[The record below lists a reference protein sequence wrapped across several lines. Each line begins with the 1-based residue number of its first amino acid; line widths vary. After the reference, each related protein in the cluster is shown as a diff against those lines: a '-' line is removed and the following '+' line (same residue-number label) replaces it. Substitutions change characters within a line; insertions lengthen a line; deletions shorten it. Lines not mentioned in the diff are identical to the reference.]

1 MMIESNKIIEYLD
14 SEIDTAFQKAND
26 AEDYHSSKS
35 MYDRGALEAFKK
47 VKMYITN
54 MEETC

>member
-1 MMIESNKIIEYLD
+1 MMIDSSKIIEYLD
-14 SEIDTAFQKAND
+14 NEIDEAFQNAND
-26 AEDYHSSKS
+26 AEDFHSSKS

>member
-1 MMIESNKIIEYLD
+1 MLIDSSKIIEYLD
-14 SEIDTAFQKAND
+14 NEIDEAFQNAND
-26 AEDYHSSKS
+26 AEDFHSSKS

-54 MEETC
+54 MEKTC

>member
-1 MMIESNKIIEYLD
+1 MMIDSSKIIEYLD
-14 SEIDTAFQKAND
+14 NEIDEAFRNAND
-26 AEDYHSSKS
+26 AEDFHSSKS